1 MKTLTTIK
9 LMVPFLMAIVLP
21 PPTLLL
27 WLGITMVLD
36 FITGV
41 AKAIKNDEPRT
52 STGFRRTVMKFIQY
66 GGAISIGIILAN
78 ISDMQKDSASETLYR
93 YFSNSMLSFII
104 FIEIKSIIEN
114 MVEVSPK
121 SDFTKLFLNPIHEI
135 LSLDLKNFINTKTET
150 ENEKS

>member
-9 LMVPFLMAIVLP
+9 LLVPFLMAIVLP

-27 WLGITMVLD
+27 WLGVTMILD
-36 FITGV
+36 LITGV
-41 AKAIKNDEPRT
+41 AKAIKNDVPRT

-66 GGAISIGIILAN
+66 CGAISIGIILAN
-78 ISDMQKDSASETLYR
+78 ISDMQKDSASETLYK

-121 SDFTKLFLNPIHEI
+121 SDFTKLFLSPIHKL
-135 LSLDLKNFINTKTET
+135 LSLDLKNFLNTNT

>member
-9 LMVPFLMAIVLP
+9 LLVPFLMAIVLP

-27 WLGITMVLD
+27 WLGVTMILD
-36 FITGV
+36 LITGV
-41 AKAIKNDEPRT
+41 AKAIKNDVPRT

-66 GGAISIGIILAN
+66 CGAISIGIILAN
-78 ISDMQKDSASETLYR
+78 ISDMQKDSASETLYK

-121 SDFTKLFLNPIHEI
+121 SDFTKLFLSPIHKL
-135 LSLDLKNFINTKTET
+135 LSLDLKNFLNTNT
-150 ENEKS
+150 ENEKSN

>member
-1 MKTLTTIK
+1 MKTLLTTIK
-9 LMVPFLMAIVLP
+9 LLVPFLMAIVLP

-27 WLGITMVLD
+27 WLGVTMILD
-36 FITGV
+36 LITGV
-41 AKAIKNDEPRT
+41 AKAIKNDVPRT

-78 ISDMQKDSASETLYR
+78 ISDMQKDSASETLYK

-121 SDFTKLFLNPIHEI
+121 SDFTKLFLSPIHKL
-135 LSLDLKNFINTKTET
+135 LSLDLKNFLNTNT
-150 ENEKS
+150 ENEKSN

>member
-1 MKTLTTIK
+1 MKTLLTTIK
-9 LMVPFLMAIVLP
+9 LLVPFLMAIVLP

-27 WLGITMVLD
+27 WLGVTMILD
-36 FITGV
+36 LITGV
-41 AKAIKNDEPRT
+41 AKAIKNDVPRT

-78 ISDMQKDSASETLYR
+78 ISDMQKDSASETLYK

-121 SDFTKLFLNPIHEI
+121 SDFTKLFLSPIHKL
-135 LSLDLKNFINTKTET
+135 LSLDLKNFLNTNT